1 MRHCENA
8 GKRKMNA
15 VLSRLQDPTFT
26 GKLHLWL
33 MGLWVLLIAP
43 TMLWWSE
50 SVLWVLLI
58 SIYANIVG
66 HLSAWQATQA
76 EKNGD

>member
-1 MRHCENA
+1 MTIL
-8 GKRKMNA
+8 KK
-15 VLSRLQDPTFT
+15 LQDPTFT

-33 MGLWVLLIAP
+33 MSLWVVLIIP

-76 EKNGD
+76 EKNGG